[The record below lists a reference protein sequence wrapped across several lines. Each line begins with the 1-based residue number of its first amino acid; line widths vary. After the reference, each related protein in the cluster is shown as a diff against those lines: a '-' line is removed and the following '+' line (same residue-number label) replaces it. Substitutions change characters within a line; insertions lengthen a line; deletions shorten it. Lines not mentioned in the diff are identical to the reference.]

1 MINDFEKN
9 LLLKKLP
16 DLELSYEK
24 IIHKKVFDRI
34 NYFLLIPQGSKS
46 ILWLTHFKDKYF
58 CITININKYN
68 KLENLKVYS
77 ACFNK
82 KLAHEHTIF
91 IGYEFTI
98 PNKNNKFFSIT
109 DILFYKGIN
118 YKDYSYEK
126 KFDTLTYIFNNDLEQ
141 IYLNKNSLIIGL
153 PLIID
158 NLKKLEEERYNCIY
172 NLGGILYI
180 QNKLSSPYGISF
192 YGINIPIYATFQISA
207 DIQND
212 IYNMYIYDNNRLIY
226 YDILLIN
233 SYTNSVFMNN
243 LFRNIKEN
251 KNLDLLEESDS
262 ESEFENIDQDK
273 YVDLKKKINI
283 KCKFNNKFKK
293 WIPMEI
299 SKDNIINKKEL
310 YNILKK

>member
-1 MINDFEKN
+1 MINDIEKN

-24 IIHKKVFDRI
+24 IIHKKVFDKI
-34 NYFLLIPQGSKS
+34 DYFLLIPQGNKS

-82 KLAHEHTIF
+82 KLAHKDTIF
-91 IGYEFTI
+91 LGYEFAI

-126 KFDTLTYIFNNDLEQ
+126 KFNTLTYIFNNDLEQ
-141 IYLNKNSLIIGL
+141 IYLNRNSLIIGL

-158 NLKKLEEERYNCIY
+158 NLKKLDEERYNCIY
-172 NLGGILYI
+172 NLGGIIYI

-192 YGINIPIYATFQISA
+192 YGINIPIYGIFQISA

-212 IYNMYIYDNNRLIY
+212 IYDMYIYDNNRLIY
-226 YDILLIN
+226 YDNLLIN

-251 KNLDLLEESDS
+251 NNLDLLEESDS
-262 ESEFENIDQDK
+262 ESEFENTDQDK

-293 WIPMEI
+293 WIPVEI

>member
-1 MINDFEKN
+1 MINDFEKD

-24 IIHKKVFDRI
+24 IIHKKVFDKI
-34 NYFLLIPQGSKS
+34 DYFLLIPQGVKS
-46 ILWLTHFKDKYF
+46 ILWFTSYKDKYY
-58 CITININKYN
+58 CVTININKYN
-68 KLENLKVYS
+68 KLDNLNIYS

-82 KLAHEHTIF
+82 ELAKEITIF
-91 IGYEFTI
+91 IGYEFSI

-118 YKDYSYEK
+118 YKNYLYEK
-126 KFDTLTYIFNNDLEQ
+126 KLKILINIFNNDIKQ

-153 PLIID
+153 PVIID
-158 NLKKLEEERYNCIY
+158 NLKKLEEEKNNCIY
-172 NLGGILYI
+172 NLGGIIYI
-180 QNKLSSPYGISF
+180 QNHLASSYGISF
-192 YGINIPIYATFQISA
+192 YNINIPIHATFHIKA
-207 DIQND
+207 NIQMD
-212 IYNMYIYDNNRLIY
+212 IYDMYIYDNNKLIF
-226 YDILLIN
+226 YDNLLIN
-233 SYTNSVFMNN
+233 SYPNSVYMNS

-262 ESEFENIDQDK
+262 DSDFENINEDK
-273 YVDLKKKINI
+273 YVDLKKYINI

-299 SKDNIINKKEL
+299 SKELVINKKEL